1 MISTERKEFNKAV
14 RELDEI
20 SNTFNAKFEETLVAI
35 LNTQPRKKISF
46 TKHRPKYIQDCSE
59 TITLATISA
68 IWLEEDGLKVKMA
81 WKEDNIAFNET
92 QSFYSADFDNLYPN
106 YASFTDAVKQT
117 LKDKENP
124 QTEPQPSESEPTASK
139 QASPAQNNK
148 PQGGF
153 FSKLLG
159 F

>member
-1 MISTERKEFNKAV
+1 MISPERKEFNKAV

-20 SNTFNAKFEETLVAI
+20 SNTFNSKFEETLVTI

-59 TITLATISA
+59 TVTLATISA

-81 WKEDNIAFNET
+81 WNEDGIAFNET

-106 YASFTDAVKQT
+106 YASFTDAVKQA
-117 LKDKENP
+117 LKDRENP
-124 QTEPQPSESEPTASK
+124 QAEPQQTAFK
-139 QASPAQNNK
+139 QAVFAENNK
-148 PQGGF
+148 SKGGLL
-153 FSKLLG
+153 SKLLG